1 MMKISLQQIRTG
13 FTGGFCYVH
22 ARSAMASDGFTIL
35 TAQKLRL
42 TGCDVFYDMETLIS
56 PDRGEHWSDFR
67 KSDVLVRTPL
77 ENGLDYVMGNA
88 TPMRHRAT
96 ETLLLLGNDIIYRD
110 DRVAPAPRP
119 IHTCWSTFDRDKQDW
134 TPCRLLKMPDEE
146 RFFAC
151 GNGCGQSVELDNG
164 DLLVPVYF
172 KAPGDRCSSSMVMRC
187 SFNGKDLSL
196 LTYGNALTVPGGR
209 GLGEPSVTAFQGNF
223 FLALRNDE
231 RGYVARS
238 ADGLHYE
245 EPRVLVFD
253 DGQESGNYNT
263 QQHWFRLGGK
273 LYMVYTRR
281 GAGNDHVFRHRA
293 PLFIAEFDPER
304 MCLIRNTE
312 MIAVPERGAR
322 LGNFGCLDVD
332 ENESWVIAAE
342 WMQTIAPD
350 HSDWKRCMSYGSDN
364 SIFIAQ
370 IRTK

>member
-13 FTGGFCYVH
+13 FTGGYCYVH
-22 ARSAMASDGFTIL
+22 ARSAMASDGFTVL

-42 TGCDVFYDMETLIS
+42 TGCDVFYDMETRIS
-56 PDRGEHWSDFR
+56 QDRGEHWSDFR
-67 KSDVLVRTPL
+67 KSNVLVRTPL
-77 ENGLDYVMGNA
+77 GNGLDYVMGNA

-96 ETLLLLGNDIIYRD
+96 ETLLLLGNDIIYRND
-110 DRVAPAPRP
+110 SLAPSPRP
-119 IHTCWSTFDRDKQDW
+119 IRTCWSTFSRDKLDW
-134 TPCRLLKMPDEE
+134 TPCRQLQMPDEE

-164 DLLVPVYF
+164 DLLIPVYF
-172 KAPGDRCSSSMVMRC
+172 KAPGDHCSSSMVMRC
-187 SFNGKDLSL
+187 SFDGKDLSL
-196 LTYGNALTVPGGR
+196 LSYGNALTVPGGR
-209 GLGEPSVTAFQGNF
+209 GLGEPSVTAFQGYF

-231 RGYVARS
+231 RGYVSRS
-238 ADGLHYE
+238 ADGLNYE
-245 EPRVLVFD
+245 EPRVLIFD

-263 QQHWFRLGGK
+263 QQHWFHLGGK
-273 LYMVYTRR
+273 LYMAYTRR

-293 PLFIAEFDPER
+293 PLFIAEFDPDR
-304 MCLIRNTE
+304 MCLIRSTE

-364 SIFIAQ
+364 SIFIAR
-370 IRTK
+370 IRTR